1 MQGGVAS
8 ILMFAGADAVKSSQ
22 EKKGAKGK
30 RNKTNVVILY
40 SPTCAHCIG
49 LLPDRNPSSPRWWS
63 FVDGGRVSPAAAAPT
78 ADQRRKRSTTSPGTE
93 FASPCNGRHSSVWIV
108 EFFLWVVYGRVAICA
123 AKLNSGACGP
133 R

>member
-8 ILMFAGADAVKSSQ
+8 ISLFAGADAVKSSQ

-49 LLPDRNPSSPRWWS
+49 LLPDRDPSSPRWWL
-63 FVDGGRVSPAAAAPT
+63 FVDGGRVSPAAAGKGLGLFSMRERAE
-78 ADQRRKRSTTSPGTE
+78 ALGGSFQLESSPGKGCVAVLSIPSSEVTVGPDSSS
-93 FASPCNGRHSSVWIV
+93 AS
-108 EFFLWVVYGRVAICA
+108 
-123 AKLNSGACGP
+123 
-133 R
+133 